1 MKGKN
6 NSKLWWPVE
15 TWLKYDNMM
24 RHAGARNSIS
34 MEAFEAQRRTDV
46 EHVIYERVEGTYS
59 NGQGGRPV
67 WKRLKNV

>member
-1 MKGKN
+1 MSKKD

-15 TWLKYDNMM
+15 TWLKYGNMM
-24 RHAGARNSIS
+24 RHAGTRNAIL

-46 EHVIYERVEGTYS
+46 EYVVYERMEATYS
-59 NGQGGRPV
+59 NGQGGRSV

>member
-6 NSKLWWPVE
+6 NRKLWWPVE

-34 MEAFEAQRRTDV
+34 MEAFEVQRRTDV
-46 EHVIYERVEGTYS
+46 EYVIYERVEGTYS

-67 WKRLKNV
+67 WKKGK